1 MFSKACEY
9 GIKATIHISRQ
20 SQQGERVSLKAVAKE
35 IDSPVAFTAK
45 ILQSLANSNII
56 ISSKGPTGGYEIPKS
71 EQSKITLF
79 HIVEAIDGD
88 NIYNGCGL
96 GLKQCN
102 EQKPCPIHFK
112 FKVIREELKNMLK
125 STTIYELAN
134 GLQEGL
140 AFLKR

>member
-9 GIKATIHISRQ
+9 GIKATIHISHQ
-20 SQQGERVSLKAVAKE
+20 SQQEMRVSLKAVAKA

-56 ISSKGPTGGYEIPKS
+56 TSSKGPTGGYEILSDKRNI
-71 EQSKITLF
+71 ITLY

-88 NIYNGCGL
+88 KIYNGCGL
-96 GLKQCN
+96 GLEQCN
-102 EQKPCPIHFK
+102 EQKPCPIHYK
-112 FKVIREELKNMLK
+112 FKTVRDDLKAMLK
-125 STTIYELAN
+125 STTITELTN
-134 GLQEGL
+134 GLHEGL